1 MTQSSVHML
10 HRLGYQS
17 VRQVQDLFRY
27 QKQRPHMTIPKSS
40 ATLIISTFFS
50 KKKIISTN
58 SPRTKRVAHSTLNI
72 GHV

>member
-50 KKKIISTN
+50 KKKNYI
-58 SPRTKRVAHSTLNI
+58 H
-72 GHV
+72 